1 MRGAPDPRRHY
12 QAKGPSRMPAPWSD
26 YEEIVQHTFSL
37 TVEAGRAD
45 FIDICYANE
54 VSDDV
59 IDGFDALDGRLI
71 FKSVEEAREALQ
83 TAGALSD

>member
-1 MRGAPDPRRHY
+1 
-12 QAKGPSRMPAPWSD
+12 MPAPWSD
-26 YEEIVQHTFSL
+26 YEEIVKHTFSL
-37 TVEAGRAD
+37 TAEAGRAE

-59 IDGFDALDGRLI
+59 IDGFDALDGGLI

-83 TAGALSD
+83 AGGALSD